1 MLIYHLN
8 MDFLTVILKIIFNQ
22 QFPKTKIEKDKNGYF
37 CGAVPFTLPAPSLS
51 EACKG
56 LEL

>member
-1 MLIYHLN
+1 